1 MEVIKSGHSLSTSQK
16 FVFCFNDGYLI
27 LNHCHFLIYRTRIF
41 NRGMYLLKYIQA
53 MAAHHTSSYT
63 YLLEKNYQSL
73 SCQWHIKTFHALTR
87 EHATYTARPLTHFAG
102 AQHNWVFIC
111 KTRPTPNL
119 ICTQH
124 LYFENL
130 SLYLT
135 VWKCRG
141 ATWNF
146 FGKSEKEP
154 GSYS

>member
-1 MEVIKSGHSLSTSQK
+1 
-16 FVFCFNDGYLI
+16 
-27 LNHCHFLIYRTRIF
+27 
-41 NRGMYLLKYIQA
+41 

-124 LYFENL
+124 FYFENMGL
-130 SLYLT
+130 FLT
-135 VWKCRG
+135 VWKRRV
-141 ATWNF
+141 ATWKN

-154 GSYS
+154 GYILPLKKIQGCRTWYFLQGSSLKKLKCCRLDGCLTWMGFCVFIINKNLN